1 MGGVMFSTV
10 LFCICVSLL
19 SCRLCVTTFSM
30 GLLFF
35 CVLMCGSWLWL
46 DGFFS
51 FCELCKSCPFLVMVF
66 GRELK
71 KINTRLKKELSFW
84 QCSGKRKREMFFE
97 FRNIGQ
103 IICAMWLLIVIFT
116 VPYATTIRATC
127 NNSLKGWWQGG
138 WW

>member
-1 MGGVMFSTV
+1 
-10 LFCICVSLL
+10 
-19 SCRLCVTTFSM
+19 
-30 GLLFF
+30 
-35 CVLMCGSWLWL
+35 
-46 DGFFS
+46 
-51 FCELCKSCPFLVMVF
+51 
-66 GRELK
+66 
-71 KINTRLKKELSFW
+71 
-84 QCSGKRKREMFFE
+84 MFFE